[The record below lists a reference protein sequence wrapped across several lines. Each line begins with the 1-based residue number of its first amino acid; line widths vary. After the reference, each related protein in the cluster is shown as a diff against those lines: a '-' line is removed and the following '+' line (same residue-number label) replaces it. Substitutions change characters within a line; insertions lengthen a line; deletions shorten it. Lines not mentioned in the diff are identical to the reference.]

1 MARRPGYNRHEGLL
15 RRRADQRRIV
25 MTALTSEIEK
35 KARRLTPAE
44 REKLAERLLAALA
57 KSRLTAVEEAWVA
70 EAECRYAAWKR
81 GQRKALPAAR
91 AIAGIRKELN
101 R

>member
-1 MARRPGYNRHEGLL
+1 
-15 RRRADQRRIV
+15 
-25 MTALTSEIEK
+25 MTALTLEIEK
-35 KARRLTPAE
+35 KARRLPPTE
-44 REKLAERLLAALA
+44 RERLAERLLAPLA
-57 KSRLTAVEEAWVA
+57 KARLTAVEEAWVA

-81 GQRKALPAAR
+81 GQRKTVPAAR

>member
-1 MARRPGYNRHEGLL
+1 
-15 RRRADQRRIV
+15 

-35 KARRLTPAE
+35 KARRLPAVE
-44 REKLAERLLAALA
+44 RERLAERLLAPLA
-57 KSRLTAVEEAWVA
+57 RARLTAVEEAWVD

-81 GQRKALPAAR
+81 GQRKALPAAKMV
-91 AIAGIRKELN
+91 AAIRKELA

>member
-1 MARRPGYNRHEGLL
+1 MTRVPAYNSMLVPLG
-15 RRRADQRRIV
+15 RADKRRMT
-25 MTALTSEIEK
+25 MTARTLEIER
-35 KARRLTPAE
+35 KARRLPAAE
-44 REKLAERLLAALA
+44 RERLAERLLAPLA
-57 KSRLTAVEEAWVA
+57 KTRLTAVEEAWVA

-81 GQRKALPAAR
+81 GQRKAVPAAR

>member
-1 MARRPGYNRHEGLL
+1 
-15 RRRADQRRIV
+15 

-35 KARRLTPAE
+35 KARRLPPAE
-44 REKLAERLLAALA
+44 RERLAERLLAPLA
-57 KSRLTAVEEAWVA
+57 KTRLTAVEEAWVA
-70 EAECRYAAWKR
+70 EAERRYAAWKR
-81 GQRKALPAAR
+81 GQCKAVPAAR